1 MKRLISLIL
10 FLMMV
15 VIFIGCA
22 TTRSEQG
29 SGTYDLR
36 NSVGNSPFVG
46 ATSPGAR
53 DLTWFQMYGP

>member
-1 MKRLISLIL
+1 MKRLISFIL
-10 FLMMV
+10 FLMML

-22 TTRSEQG
+22 TMISEQG

-53 DLTWFQMYGP
+53 DLAWFQMYGP